1 MSEETGFP
9 ARFAS
14 VPWALDAFF
23 PESDDP
29 IPLWVAEPTLPL
41 AQPIVDT
48 IRDRADSGW
57 YGYESR
63 IGEYENTFRN
73 WMRSRHGWE
82 IGDSR
87 ILQSPSI
94 GSSIASLID
103 LFTNAGDGIILQSP
117 VFTDFKLLINKSSRR
132 VVKSALT
139 LESGR
144 YQMGFESLEKSAS
157 DPMVRVLVLCNPHN
171 PVGRAWSLD
180 ELRLVAKICSRHDVM
195 VISDE
200 IHCDIMLHGLDFVPF
215 ADAANGISVRWAAL
229 HGPIKTFGVAGLCDT
244 LMITDDDEIAK
255 EFERRCDVMSLN
267 RNNVFGLAAFHAGYN
282 SGSEWLD
289 GFIDQIESNFDY
301 VRNNLP
307 NGIELIE
314 PEATYLAWLDFSELG
329 MDVPKLTNWLVAE
342 ANIAVSPGHWFGREG
357 AGFARMTIAVER
369 EVLEEAMRRLEE
381 AVSRLP

>member
-1 MSEETGFP
+1 M
-9 ARFAS
+9 
-14 VPWALDAFF
+14 
-23 PESDDP
+23 
-29 IPLWVAEPTLPL
+29 
-41 AQPIVDT
+41 
-48 IRDRADSGW
+48 
-57 YGYESR
+57 
-63 IGEYENTFRN
+63 
-73 WMRSRHGWE
+73 
-82 IGDSR
+82 
-87 ILQSPSI
+87 
-94 GSSIASLID
+94 
-103 LFTNAGDGIILQSP
+103 
-117 VFTDFKLLINKSSRR
+117 DF
-132 VVKSALT
+132 
-139 LESGR
+139 EG
-144 YQMGFESLEKSAS
+144 LEKLVS
-157 DPMVRVLVLCNPHN
+157 DPTVRVLVLCNPHN

-180 ELRLVAKICSRHDVM
+180 ELRQVANICSQHDVM

-200 IHCDIMLHGLDFVPF
+200 IHCDIMLHGLNFVPF

-255 EFERRCDVMSLN
+255 EFERRCNAMSLN

-314 PEATYLAWLDFSELG
+314 PEATYLAWLDFSGLG
-329 MDVPKLTNWLVAE
+329 MDVPKLTNWLAAE

-369 EVLEEAMRRLEE
+369 EVLEEAMRRLKE